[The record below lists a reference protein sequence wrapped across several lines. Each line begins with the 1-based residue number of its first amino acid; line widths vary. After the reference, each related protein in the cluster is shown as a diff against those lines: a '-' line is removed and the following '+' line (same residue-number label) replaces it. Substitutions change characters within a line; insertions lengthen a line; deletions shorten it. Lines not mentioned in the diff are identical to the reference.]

1 MDEAGNVIPRR
12 MVERVVVWW
21 NRSRSEVAIKEA
33 KAHVYVSVCVR
44 VRKPGRQWIFKRVS
58 RGFPFPELAPVV
70 GNQISTP
77 GPGETFCCGK
87 WITNMK
93 GYLITALFSS
103 VCLSWAFELGVCGLH
118 KMATESW
125 DFSMKKSFLNLWSRF
140 CVCVPFK
147 ILFLCV

>member
-1 MDEAGNVIPRR
+1 MRREMWYRGGWSRGWWFEEIEAGRKLPLRR
-12 MVERVVVWW
+12 RRRVCMCVC
-21 NRSRSEVAIKEA
+21 
-33 KAHVYVSVCVR
+33 VCVR

-77 GPGETFCCGK
+77 GPGETFCCRK

-118 KMATESW
+118 KMATQSW
-125 DFSMKKSFLNLWSRF
+125 DFSMKKSFLNLWSRIL
-140 CVCVPFK
+140 VCVPFK
-147 ILFLCV
+147 ILFLCI